1 MPPTSSTIL
10 ERLLAAYQR
19 GERLVLVFDYDGTL
33 TPLVAHPSQAHLDP
47 ALRDVLARLA
57 AMPRVT
63 VGVVS
68 GRGLDDLIGMVGL
81 EGLSYGGSTGLEL
94 ELAGERRIP
103 TEALESRALLDA
115 LRAAS
120 EIRLAVY
127 LGAWVEN
134 KPFGFTVHYRQLA
147 PDRIE
152 PLRTEMADLLE
163 PHAASLHVLDGP
175 LAIEVVPAI
184 ERDKGTA
191 LRAIVA
197 ACGEPATVL
206 YAGDAAN
213 DALALAAAAERG
225 GVALGIGS
233 EPPSEAAYRLPDP
246 AALAELLVG
255 LAGALATTPEMQAFA
270 PFPPTPSREG
280 RGSSATHCCAK
291 FSPPCGGGYRTY

>member
-1 MPPTSSTIL
+1 MPPANATIL
-10 ERLLAAYQR
+10 ERLITAYQR

-33 TPLVAHPSQAHLDP
+33 TPLVAHPSLAHLDP

-57 AMPRVT
+57 ATPRVT

-120 EIRLAVY
+120 EIGLTAY
-127 LGAWVEN
+127 PGAWVEN

-152 PLRTEMADLLE
+152 PLRTDMADLLE
-163 PHAASLHVLDGP
+163 PHAAGLHVLDGP

-197 ACGEPATVL
+197 AGSEPATVL

-213 DALALAAAAERG
+213 DALALVTAAELG
-225 GVALGIGS
+225 GIALGIGP
-233 EPPSEAAYRLPDP
+233 EPPAEAACRLPDP
-246 AALAELLVG
+246 AALIELLAA
-255 LAGALATTPEMQAFA
+255 LAEALATAPE
-270 PFPPTPSREG
+270 EG
-280 RGSSATHCCAK
+280 DRHD
-291 FSPPCGGGYRTY
+291 R

>member
-1 MPPTSSTIL
+1 MPSASATIL
-10 ERLLAAYQR
+10 ERLITAYQR
-19 GERLVLVFDYDGTL
+19 GARLVLVFDYDGTL
-33 TPLVAHPSQAHLDP
+33 TPLVAHPSLAQLDP

-103 TEALESRALLDA
+103 IEVLASRPLLDRLTGATESRLPA
-115 LRAAS
+115 
-120 EIRLAVY
+120 Y
-127 LGAWVEN
+127 PGAWVEK

-152 PLRTEMADLLE
+152 PLRAEMAALLE
-163 PHAASLHVLDGP
+163 PHTARLHVLDGP
-175 LAIEVVPAI
+175 MAIEVVPAI

-191 LRAIVA
+191 LRTIVA
-197 ACGEPATVL
+197 HGGDEPATVL

-213 DALALAAAAERG
+213 DAPALVAATELG
-225 GVALGIGS
+225 GIALGVGP
-233 EPPSEAAYRLPDP
+233 EPPAVANYRLPDP
-246 AALAELLVG
+246 AAVSELLV
-255 LAGALATTPEMQAFA
+255 ALANVL
-270 PFPPTPSREG
+270 
-280 RGSSATHCCAK
+280 AT
-291 FSPPCGGGYRTY
+291 SPDIRRPA

>member
-1 MPPTSSTIL
+1 MLPVIATLL
-10 ERLLAAYQR
+10 ERLTAAYHR

-33 TPLVAHPSQAHLDP
+33 TPLVAHPSLAHLDP
-47 ALRDVLARLA
+47 ALRDALARLA
-57 AMPRVT
+57 ATPRVT

-94 ELAGERRIP
+94 ELAGERHIP
-103 TEALESRALLDA
+103 AAALESRALLDA

-120 EIRLAVY
+120 EICLTAY
-127 LGAWVEN
+127 PGAWVEN

-175 LAIEVVPAI
+175 MAIEVVPAI

-197 ACGEPATVL
+197 HDGAEPATVL

-213 DALALAAAAERG
+213 DAHALAAAVELG
-225 GVALGIGS
+225 GIALGVGP
-233 EPPSEAAYRLPDP
+233 EPPAVANYRLPDP
-246 AALAELLVG
+246 AALSELLVG
-255 LAGALATTPEMQAFA
+255 LAGPA
-270 PFPPTPSREG
+270 
-280 RGSSATHCCAK
+280 RGGGVQQLTVARNSL
-291 FSPPCGGGYRTY
+291 PPCGGGLGWGANSYFLVDEGDRHDP